1 MNQTLVPGTK
11 LTSLVSDQ
19 ILDKGLANCYC
30 LKYLMIDIYEL
41 KILASQHDVNQE
53 KQLRHASWAS
63 LFAIGGT
70 VPILN
75 IVTLQKRDSKDGNSR
90 SFRGRIT
97 SISDYVSADYM

>member
-1 MNQTLVPGTK
+1 
-11 LTSLVSDQ
+11 
-19 ILDKGLANCYC
+19 
-30 LKYLMIDIYEL
+30 MIDIYEL
-41 KILASQHDVNQE
+41 KIWASKHDINQQ

-75 IVTLQKRDSKDGNSR
+75 IVTLQKRASKDGNSR